1 MSKAVTSTKKNTEQT
16 ETKDQIRVMICMGTG
31 GMSAGA
37 GDVYDAFNKEL
48 AQRNVSA
55 KIGPRSCNIK
65 RTGCRGLCAMDVLV
79 DIEIPGFGLHT
90 YKHVKAEMVP
100 DIVDQHILELQ
111 PVQKWL
117 TGEDYHKFHDKQQ
130 RMVMAEC
137 GIVDP
142 ESFDDYIAEGGY
154 TALVKALAM
163 EPEEIIDEVKKS
175 GIRGR
180 GGAGFP
186 TGMKWGFCRA
196 TPGDLKYIILNADEG
211 DPGAFMD
218 RSLLEGNP
226 HGVLEGLIIGAY
238 AIGCSHG
245 YFYCRAEYP
254 LALKRLEIAIK
265 EANEHGYLGENILGS
280 GFKFQAAIKEG
291 AGAFVCGEET
301 ALMASI
307 EGQRGMPRPR
317 PPFPAHQGLW
327 KKPSNIN
334 NVETFANIPLII
346 NKGGDWYASIG
357 TEKSKGTKVFALTGR
372 IKNTGLIEVPMGITL
387 KEIVY
392 DICGGVP
399 GRNREFKAAQMGGP
413 SGGCIPTQLI
423 DVPIDYDSLMEAG
436 AIMGSGGVVV
446 MDNTAC
452 MVDMA
457 RFFLTFTQQE
467 SCGKCV
473 TCRIGT
479 KTMLEILTRITEGDG
494 KEGDVELLISLA
506 DDIKGSSLCGLGQ
519 TAPNPVLSTIRYYR
533 DEYDAHIKD
542 KRCPAN
548 ACKALLKFE
557 VIDDLC
563 KMCGICLR
571 QCPVDAVIWKPKT
584 KAVIVKDKCI
594 KCQTCID
601 ACPFLAIE

>member
-1 MSKAVTSTKKNTEQT
+1 MLV
-16 ETKDQIRVMICMGTG
+16 CLGTG
-31 GMSAGA
+31 GVAAGA
-37 GDVYDAFNKEL
+37 KDVFAAFREGL
-48 AQRNVSA
+48 SERNVSA
-55 KIGPRSCNIK
+55 KVGKRPCKLK

-79 DIEIPGFGLHT
+79 DIVVPGFGQHT
-90 YKHVKAEMVP
+90 YKQVQPQMVP
-100 DIVDQHILELQ
+100 EIIEQHILEQ
-111 PVQKWL
+111 KPVEKWL
-117 TGEDYHKFHDKQQ
+117 TKEDYQRFHDKQQ
-130 RMVMAEC
+130 RIVMANC

-142 ESFDDYIAEGGY
+142 ESIDDYLEHGGY
-154 TALVKALAM
+154 TALAKALEM
-163 EPEEIIDEVKKS
+163 EPEEIIEEVKKS
-175 GIRGR
+175 GLRGR

-196 TPGDLKYIILNADEG
+196 APGDDKYIIVNADEG

-226 HGVLEGLIIGAY
+226 HAVLEGLIIGAY
-238 AIGCSHG
+238 AIGCSNG

-254 LALKRLEIAIK
+254 LALERLEIAIK
-265 EANEHGYLGENILGS
+265 HANERGYLGENILNS
-280 GFKFQAAIKEG
+280 GFNFQAAIKEG

-307 EGQRGMPRPR
+307 EGKRGMPRPR

-334 NVETFANIPLII
+334 NVESFANIPLII
-346 NKGGDWYASIG
+346 NRGGDWYASMG
-357 TEKSKGTKVFALTGR
+357 TQKSKGTKIFSLTGK

-387 KEIVY
+387 KEVVF

-413 SGGCIPTQLI
+413 SGGCIPKDLI
-423 DVPIDYDSLMEAG
+423 DVPIDYDSLMEVG

-457 RFFLTFTQQE
+457 RFFLAFTQQE

-473 TCRIGT
+473 PCRIGT

-494 KEGDVELLISLA
+494 KEDDVDLLVSLA
-506 DDIKGSSLCGLGQ
+506 NDIKGSSLCGLGQ

-533 DEYDAHIKD
+533 DEYEAHIKE
-542 KRCPAN
+542 KRCPAC

-557 VIDDLC
+557 VIEDLC
-563 KMCGICLR
+563 KMCGICLK

-584 KAVIVKDKCI
+584 KAIIVKDKCI

-601 ACPFLAIE
+601 ACPFLAIH

>member
-1 MSKAVTSTKKNTEQT
+1 MLV
-16 ETKDQIRVMICMGTG
+16 CLGTG
-31 GMSAGA
+31 GVVAGA
-37 GDVYDAFNKEL
+37 REVFAAFREGLSERKI
-48 AQRNVSA
+48 SA
-55 KIGPRSCNIK
+55 KLGKRSCKLK

-79 DIEIPGFGLHT
+79 DIIVPGFGQHT
-90 YKHVKAEMVP
+90 YKQVQPQMVP
-100 DIVDQHILELQ
+100 EIIEQHILELK
-111 PVQKWL
+111 PVEKWL
-117 TGEDYHKFHDKQQ
+117 TKEDYQRFHDKQQ
-130 RMVMAEC
+130 RIVMANC

-142 ESFDDYIAEGGY
+142 ESIDDYLEHGGY
-154 TALVKALAM
+154 TALVKALEM
-163 EPEEIIDEVKKS
+163 EPEEIIEEVKKS
-175 GIRGR
+175 GLRGR

-196 TPGDLKYIILNADEG
+196 APGDDKYIIVNADEG

-226 HGVLEGLIIGAY
+226 HAVLEGLIIGAY
-238 AIGCSHG
+238 AIGSANG

-254 LALKRLEIAIK
+254 LALERLEIAIK
-265 EANEHGYLGENILGS
+265 QANERGYLGENILNS
-280 GFKFQAAIKEG
+280 GFNFQAAIKEG

-307 EGQRGMPRPR
+307 EGKRGMPRPR
-317 PPFPAHQGLW
+317 PPFPANRGLW

-346 NKGGDWYASIG
+346 NRGGDWYATMG
-357 TEKSKGTKVFALTGR
+357 TEKSKGTKIFSLTGQ
-372 IKNTGLIEVPMGITL
+372 IKNTGLIEVPMGISL

-413 SGGCIPTQLI
+413 SGGCIPKELI
-423 DVPIDYDSLMEAG
+423 DISIDYDSLMKVG

-446 MDNTAC
+446 MDNTSC

-457 RFFLTFTQQE
+457 RFFLTFTQAE

-473 TCRIGT
+473 PCRIGT

-494 KEGDVELLISLA
+494 KEGDVELLVSLSK
-506 DDIKGSSLCGLGQ
+506 DIIGSSLCGLGQ

-533 DEYDAHIKD
+533 DEYDAHIKE
-542 KRCPAN
+542 KRCPAS
-548 ACKALLKFE
+548 ACKALLNFE
-557 VIDDLC
+557 VIEDLC
-563 KMCGICLR
+563 KMCGICLK

-601 ACPFLAIE
+601 ACPFLAIN

>member
-1 MSKAVTSTKKNTEQT
+1 MPKAAATKK
-16 ETKDQIRVMICMGTG
+16 TKQKPVPKDMAKVMICMGTG

-37 GDVYDAFNKEL
+37 GEVFAAFEEGL
-48 AQRNVSA
+48 AQRNISA
-55 KIGPRSCNIK
+55 TIGPRSCKVK

-79 DIEIPGFGLHT
+79 DIDIPELGLHT
-90 YKHVKAEMVP
+90 YKQVKSEMVP
-100 DIVDQHILELQ
+100 EIIDQHILELQ
-111 PVQKWL
+111 PVEKWL
-117 TGEDYHKFHDKQQ
+117 TGDDYHKFHDKQQ
-130 RMVMAEC
+130 RMVMFKC

-142 ESFDDYIAEGGY
+142 ESIDDYIAEGGY
-154 TALVKALAM
+154 KALAKALKM
-163 EPEEIIDEVKKS
+163 EPEEVIEEVKKS

-196 TPGDLKYIILNADEG
+196 APGNLKYIIVNADEG

-226 HGVLEGLIIGAY
+226 HSVLEGLIIGAY
-238 AIGCSHG
+238 AIGCLNG

-254 LALKRLEIAIK
+254 LALRRLEIAIK
-265 EANEHGYLGENILGS
+265 EANEHGCLGENILGS
-280 GFKFQAAIKEG
+280 GFSFQAAIKEG

-307 EGQRGMPRPR
+307 EGKRGMPRPR

-334 NVETFANIPLII
+334 NVETFANIPFII
-346 NKGGDWYASIG
+346 NNGGDWYASHG
-357 TEKSKGTKVFALTGR
+357 TDKSKGSKVFALTGR

-387 KEIVY
+387 KEIVF

-413 SGGCIPTQLI
+413 SGGCIPKELI
-423 DVPIDYDSLMEAG
+423 DIPIDYDSLVEAG
-436 AIMGSGGVVV
+436 AIMGSGGVVI

-457 RFFLTFTQQE
+457 RFFLAFTQQE

-473 TCRIGT
+473 PCRIGT
-479 KTMLEILTRITEGDG
+479 KTMLEILTRITEGNG
-494 KEGDVELLISLA
+494 KEGDVELLVSLA
-506 DDIKGSSLCGLGQ
+506 NDIKGSSLCGLGQ

-533 DEYDAHIKD
+533 DEYDAHIRE
-542 KRCPAN
+542 KRCPAC

-557 VIDDLC
+557 VIEDLC

-571 QCPVDAVIWKPKT
+571 QCPVEAVIWKPKT

-601 ACPFLAIE
+601 ACPFLAIN

>member
-1 MSKAVTSTKKNTEQT
+1 MPKTEKIKIDTDGQTK
-16 ETKDQIRVMICMGTG
+16 VLICLGTG
-31 GMSAGA
+31 GVAAGA
-37 GDVYDAFNKEL
+37 RDVYAAFEEEL
-48 AQRNVSA
+48 ARHNISA
-55 KIGPRSCNIK
+55 SVGK
-65 RTGCRGLCAMDVLV
+65 RPCKMKKTGCRGLCAMDVLV
-79 DIEIPGFGLHT
+79 DIDIPEFGKHT
-90 YKHVKAEMVP
+90 YMHVKPEMVS
-100 DIVDQHILELQ
+100 DIVEQHILDLK
-111 PVQKWL
+111 PVEKWL
-117 TGEDYHKFHDKQQ
+117 TGNDYKEFYAKQQ
-130 RMVMAEC
+130 RQVMAQC
-137 GIVDP
+137 GIIDP
-142 ESFDDYIAEGGY
+142 ESIEDYIAAGGY
-154 TALVKALAM
+154 SALTKALKM
-163 EPEEIIDEVKKS
+163 EPEEIIEEVKKS
-175 GIRGR
+175 GVRGR

-186 TGMKWGFCRA
+186 TGMKWGFCRSA
-196 TPGDLKYIILNADEG
+196 PGNDKYIIVNADEG

-226 HGVLEGLIIGAY
+226 HSVMEGLIIGAY
-238 AIGCSHG
+238 AIGCNNG
-245 YFYCRAEYP
+245 YIYCRAEYP
-254 LALKRLEIAIK
+254 LALHRLEIAIK
-265 EANEHGYLGENILGS
+265 QAHEHGYLGENILNN
-280 GFKFQAAIKEG
+280 GFDFQVHIKEG

-346 NKGGDWYASIG
+346 KKGGDWYASLG
-357 TEKSKGTKVFALTGR
+357 TEKSKGTKIFSLTGK

-387 KEIVY
+387 KEVVF

-399 GRNREFKAAQMGGP
+399 GRKREFKAAQMGGP

-473 TCRIGT
+473 PCRIGT
-479 KTMLEILTRITEGDG
+479 KTMLEILNRITEGAG
-494 KEGDVELLISLA
+494 REGDVELLVDLSN
-506 DDIKGSSLCGLGQ
+506 DIKGSSLCGLGQ

-533 DEYDAHIKD
+533 DEYDAHIREK
-542 KRCPAN
+542 KCPARS
-548 ACKALLKFE
+548 CKALLKFE
-557 VIDDLC
+557 VIDELC
-563 KMCGICLR
+563 KMCGLCKKN
-571 QCPVDAVIWKPKT
+571 CPVDAILWQPKT
-584 KAVIVKDKCI
+584 KAVIEKDKCI
-594 KCQTCID
+594 RCQSCID
-601 ACPFLAIE
+601 ACPFLAIH